1 MQGDNLVQRSYSIL
15 LAEPSLLLR
24 EKMAGVLSRI
34 EKVWCVSQVDSLNGL
49 TRGISDLKPDF
60 ILADMVILMDPE
72 TLAEVRRA
80 SASSRVIALV
90 DSRTEPYI
98 EAARRLDLDGIIE
111 KGRVEEGVLDEI
123 RTMADDRD
131 GADG

>member
-1 MQGDNLVQRSYSIL
+1 MQRSYSIL

-34 EKVWCVSQVDSLNGL
+34 EKVWCVSQVDSLDGL
-49 TRGISDLKPDF
+49 TRGISDLQPDF
-60 ILADMVILMDPE
+60 ILADIVILMDPE
-72 TLAEVRRA
+72 TLAAVRRS
-80 SASSRVIALV
+80 SATSRVIALV

-98 EAARRLDLDGIIE
+98 EAARRLSLDGIIE
-111 KGRVEEGVLDEI
+111 KGRVEEGMLDEI
-123 RTMADDRD
+123 RTIADDRD